1 MLYFIQTDK
10 QYKGRFTNNVSQEQ
24 RGWGL
29 GELTRHYFKE
39 RKAGKL
45 FEKVDKFGRRHL

>member
-24 RGWGL
+24 RGWGE
-29 GELTRHYFKE
+29 GGWES
-39 RKAGKL
+39 
-45 FEKVDKFGRRHL
+45 